1 VLSNTNVMLFNSIF
15 SDVCGVPPLINP
27 VPIPYP
33 NLTRGPL
40 PHANHFDGQAHA
52 RNERALTAQ
61 KKHN

>member
-1 VLSNTNVMLFNSIF
+1 MLFNSIF